1 MMNFALAAYLLR
13 QEFLAECDRIYRQS
27 LPSECERCGSP
38 CPCVGRTAR
47 VLKSSIEDG
56 ERLANALRRVKDSLA
71 TFDLPTYS
79 SARAYAGQVLLMRQA
94 VDAALNPSGPPA
106 PVAQQGKGSE

>member
-13 QEFLAECDRIYRQS
+13 QEFIVECDRIYRQS

-56 ERLANALRRVKDSLA
+56 EQLANALRRIKDSLA
-71 TFDLPTYS
+71 AFDLPTYA
-79 SARAYAGQVLLMRQA
+79 SAWAYTGQVLLMRQA

-106 PVAQQGKGSE
+106 PVAQQGKDSE